1 MKFPMARVRRTAE
14 DARNAILDA
23 TERRLVQSGPA
34 GIRLQEVAADVGVA
48 HTTILHHFGSRE
60 RLVAE
65 VVKRRIDA
73 LNAEVL
79 AVVTRGDIE
88 GDVVP
93 QLLRRLFTTFSDEG
107 HARVSAFLA
116 LEGSRNPSIDGV
128 LPLMR
133 ALHAMRM
140 LRGVKADQEDS
151 EFLVLLTTF
160 ALFGEAVAGP
170 LFRAEDPHAPD
181 AAARERFLARLARL
195 VQAQLEPNVSA
206 APAPAAG
213 ATRRARSGTATSSR
227 ARRRD
232 P

>member
-1 MKFPMARVRRTAE
+1 MARVRRTAE

-23 TERRLVQSGPA
+23 TEQRLVQSGPA

-79 AVVTRGDIE
+79 SVVARGNVE

-93 QLLRRLFTTFSDEG
+93 QLLRRLFTTFADEG
-107 HARVSAFLA
+107 HARVTAFLA

-133 ALHAMRM
+133 ALHAMRL
-140 LRGVKADQEDS
+140 LRGVKSDPQDS

-170 LFRAEDPHAPD
+170 LFRAEDPGAPD
-181 AAARERFLARLARL
+181 SAARERFIEGLTRF
-195 VQAQLEPNVSA
+195 VQSQLEPTSA
-206 APAPAAG
+206 APEVSADPARSVK
-213 ATRRARSGTATSSR
+213 RRARSGTATSNKP
-227 ARRRD
+227 RRRN